1 MILQDVDNFIKA
13 AIKEVDHL
21 SKRRQA
27 LTTEIGDLSVERDR
41 VDEQLDALKAFI
53 RASTSTD
60 DPSVDTNRDAVTPNG
75 YVRPEDDGA
84 PNLDGEKDPAYL
96 AVEIL
101 REAGGKD
108 MHYVELAKQVKARGG
123 NLPEHLRS
131 STATLNRILNSDPRF
146 IRPFRRGYYALK
158 EHFPNV
164 NRSIGKRLNKR
175 TRANHN

>member
-1 MILQDVDNFIKA
+1 MISQDVDNFIKA

-27 LTTEIGDLSVERDR
+27 LTTEIGNLSVERDR
-41 VDEQLDALKAFI
+41 VDEQLDALKNFI
-53 RASTSTD
+53 RASTPTD
-60 DPSVDTNRDAVTPNG
+60 EPSVDPNRDDDMCNG
-75 YVRPEDDGA
+75 YTGPDDTSA
-84 PNLDGEKDPAYL
+84 HNLNGNKDTADV

-108 MHYVELAKQVKARGG
+108 MHYVELAKNVKARGG
-123 NLPEHLRS
+123 NLPEHPRS

>member
-1 MILQDVDNFIKA
+1 MTLQDVDNFIKA
-13 AIKEVDHL
+13 AINEVDQL

-27 LTTEIGDLSVERDR
+27 LTTEIGNLSLERDR
-41 VDEQLDALKAFI
+41 VNEQIDALKNFI

-60 DPSVDTNRDAVTPNG
+60 QPSVDTNQDAVMRNG
-75 YVRPEDDGA
+75 HMGPDDEDA
-84 PNLDGEKDPAYL
+84 PNLHGQKDAAYI

-123 NLPEHLRS
+123 NLPEHQRS

>member
-1 MILQDVDNFIKA
+1 MTSQNVDNFIKA
-13 AIKEVDHL
+13 AIKEVDQL
-21 SKRRQA
+21 SKRKQE
-27 LTTEIGDLSVERDR
+27 LTTEIGVLSVERDR
-41 VDEQLDALKAFI
+41 VDEQLHALKTFI
-53 RASTSTD
+53 RASTPTD
-60 DPSVDTNRDAVTPNG
+60 EPSVDTSQDAVRRNG
-75 YVRPEDDGA
+75 YTGPDDAGA
-84 PNLDGEKDPAYL
+84 PNLNGNKDTADV

-123 NLPEHLRS
+123 NLPEHQRS

-164 NRSIGKRLNKR
+164 NRSIGKRLNKQ